1 MTIFALPPSLLEE
14 LRNFATACTGSDW
27 PGRRDQAQRL
37 LARLE
42 KMETAPP
49 RGRAELRPDAV
60 PLGRI
65 DKSGLAFPP
74 PTGGPTK
81 RARRLERLPTVR
93 DLRFAVMK
101 RAREWFGNR
110 CEWCRTYE
118 PVTMHHVL
126 KGADRV
132 AEESETSCAA
142 LCETCDDRTEAEP
155 SWART
160 KAHGWAL
167 ALSEAARR
175 RGLPELAAG
184 FDRTAEILEGKIA
197 LAEAQAAPLKRTGG
211 EDTSR

>member
-1 MTIFALPPSLLEE
+1 MSLSRALVDE
-14 LRNFATACTGSDW
+14 LREFVTACVGHDW
-27 PGRRDQAQRL
+27 PGRASQARRL
-37 LARLE
+37 LDRLE
-42 KMETAPP
+42 RADVRAAERTPPEVAP
-49 RGRAELRPDAV
+49 GATT
-60 PLGRI
+60 GRI
-65 DKSGLAFPP
+65 DKSALAFPP
-74 PTGGPTK
+74 PAGGSTK
-81 RARRLERLPTVR
+81 HARRLERIPKVR

-155 SWART
+155 SWARS

-184 FDRTAEILEGKIA
+184 FDHTAGRLEGKIA
-197 LAEAQAAPLKRTGG
+197 LAEAQARASTNGG
-211 EDTSR
+211 TP